1 MTRRQYLTALDAAR
15 VDFDKWTFDRERR
28 RHTLQVDDLTIH
40 IDSTGSGATWMVE
53 HADFGVVQA
62 WTPAE
67 VASYARREAI
77 DFTRAWVNV
86 NIADSVIPA

>member
-15 VDFDKWTFDRERR
+15 ADFDRWTYDRERR
-28 RHTLQVDDLTIH
+28 RYTLVVDDLQIH
-40 IDSTGSGATWMVE
+40 IDSTGSGAQWMVE
-53 HADFGVVQA
+53 HANYGVVQT

-67 VASYARREAI
+67 VASYARREAL

-86 NIADSVIPA
+86 NIAESMIPA